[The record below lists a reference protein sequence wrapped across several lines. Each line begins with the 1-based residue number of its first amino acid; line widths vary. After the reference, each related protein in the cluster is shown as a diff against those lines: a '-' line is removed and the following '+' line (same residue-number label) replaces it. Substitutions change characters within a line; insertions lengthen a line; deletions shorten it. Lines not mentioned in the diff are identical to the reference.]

1 MRFGPRFAYRLG
13 IALWGSALAFSVLC
27 AWLDVL
33 VPHSTLVP
41 QLLMTP
47 VLLAGYAI
55 LTRRPTIT
63 RLAVLSV
70 LFGIP
75 TIGFALAYIG

>member
-1 MRFGPRFAYRLG
+1 
-13 IALWGSALAFSVLC
+13 
-27 AWLDVL
+27 
-33 VPHSTLVP
+33 VP

-63 RLAVLSV
+63 RMAVLSV

-75 TIGFALAYIG
+75 TVGFALAYIG